1 MFCESS
7 RILPIPPD
15 RVWPVLSDLTRLN
28 DWLPV
33 KAEITL
39 PPGVKSAAPGVV
51 IRVLRQSPMGMVD
64 LEQVI
69 GICDP
74 PRMLTW
80 RNQNERLE
88 GKPITQVKDFST
100 TVSLIGEPG
109 GRTRVTVRS
118 TWTPVGVMGAAVSAM
133 LKPRMQKEYE
143 QALVNLET
151 ISVAAMTPP
160 PDATPPA
167 APPQDP
173 PAPVSDAPPT
183 A

>member
-7 RILPIPPD
+7 RILPVAPAQ
-15 RVWPVLSDLTRLN
+15 VWPVLTDLTRLN

-39 PPGVKSAAPGVV
+39 PPGVILAAPGIVV
-51 IRVLRQSPMGMVD
+51 HVRRPSQLGMVELD
-64 LEQVI
+64 QVI

-100 TVSLIGEPG
+100 TISLIGEPG

-118 TWTPVGVMGAAVSAM
+118 SWTPVGVMGAAVSAM
-133 LKPRMQKEYE
+133 MKPRMAKEYD
-143 QALVNLET
+143 QALVNLEQITTNPPSFDPNAT
-151 ISVAAMTPP
+151 ILPGSPP
-160 PDATPPA
+160 PKPPG
-167 APPQDP
+167 
-173 PAPVSDAPPT
+173 S
-183 A
+183 

>member
-1 MFCESS
+1 MLCESS
-7 RILPIPPD
+7 RILPVPPD
-15 RVWPVLSDLTRLN
+15 SVWPVLTDLRRLN

-39 PPGVKSAAPGVV
+39 PPGVTHAAPGVV
-51 IRVLRQSPMGMVD
+51 VRVLRPSQLGMVD

-69 GICDP
+69 GVCDP

-88 GKPITQVKDFST
+88 GKPITQVKDFAT
-100 TVSLIGEPG
+100 TISLIGEPG

-118 TWTPVGVMGAAVSAM
+118 TWTPVGIMGSAASALM
-133 LKPRMQKEYE
+133 KPRMQKEYE
-143 QALVNLET
+143 QALANLEQIT
-151 ISVAAMTPP
+151 MP
-160 PDATPPA
+160 
-167 APPQDP
+167 P
-173 PAPVSDAPPT
+173 PAPEIPATNAPPPT